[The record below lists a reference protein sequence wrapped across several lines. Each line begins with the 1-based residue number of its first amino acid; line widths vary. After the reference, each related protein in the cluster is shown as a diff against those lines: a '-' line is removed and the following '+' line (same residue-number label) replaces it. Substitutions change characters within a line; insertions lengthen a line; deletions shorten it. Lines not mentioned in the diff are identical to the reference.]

1 VDPLTESL
9 TLQSHLPPD
18 FLAEALRADVTRGL
32 SATPKTLPPKWFYD
46 ERGSVLFEQ
55 ITRLPE
61 YYPTRAEREILR
73 AHAAEVAAATGA
85 RTLVELGSGSGEKTR
100 LLIEALRERGTLA
113 TYAPM
118 DVSPSALLES
128 GRVLVR
134 DYPGL
139 AVRALLADFE
149 HQLGVLPVGD
159 RRLTAFLGGT
169 IGNLEPGP
177 RATFLAGL
185 RGSTAAGDWLLLG
198 TDLVK
203 DPAVLV
209 PAYDD
214 AAGVTASFDK
224 NVLEVVNRELAADF
238 DLDAFEHV
246 ARWDPE
252 AEWIEMRLRS
262 TAAQKVTVGALDLV
276 VPFEAG
282 EEMRTEVSAKF
293 RPEGIRAELAAA
305 GFATRDAWTDGAG
318 RFLVTLAE
326 AV

>member
-1 VDPLTESL
+1 VDSLTESL
-9 TLQSHLPPD
+9 TLNSHLPPD
-18 FLAEALRADVTRGL
+18 FLDEALRADVTRGL
-32 SATPKTLPPKWFYD
+32 TATPKTLPPKWFYD

-61 YYPTRAEREILR
+61 YYPTRAEREILVR
-73 AHAAEVAAATGA
+73 HAAEVAARTGA

-113 TYAPM
+113 TYVPM
-118 DVSPSALLES
+118 DVSASALLES

-139 AVRALLADFE
+139 SVHALLADFE
-149 HQLGVLPVGD
+149 HQLGVLPTGD

-177 RATFLAGL
+177 RAGFLAAL
-185 RGSTAAGDWLLLG
+185 RDSSRTGDWLLLG

-214 AAGVTASFDK
+214 SAGVTARFNR
-224 NVLEVVNRELAADF
+224 NVLEVVNRELKADF

-246 ARWDPE
+246 ACWDPV

-262 TAAQKVTVGALDLV
+262 TVEQEVTVARLDLV
-276 VPFEAG
+276 VPFAAG
-282 EEMRTEVSAKF
+282 EQMRTEVSAKF
-293 RPEGIRAELAAA
+293 RPEGVRAELAAA
-305 GFATRDAWTDGAG
+305 GFAAREGWTDGAG
-318 RFLVTLAE
+318 RFQLTLAE
-326 AV
+326 AL

>member
-1 VDPLTESL
+1 
-9 TLQSHLPPD
+9 
-18 FLAEALRADVTRGL
+18 
-32 SATPKTLPPKWFYD
+32 
-46 ERGSVLFEQ
+46 
-55 ITRLPE
+55 
-61 YYPTRAEREILR
+61 
-73 AHAAEVAAATGA
+73 
-85 RTLVELGSGSGEKTR
+85 
-100 LLIEALRERGTLA
+100 
-113 TYAPM
+113 
-118 DVSPSALLES
+118 
-128 GRVLVR
+128 
-134 DYPGL
+134 
-139 AVRALLADFE
+139 
-149 HQLGVLPVGD
+149 
-159 RRLTAFLGGT
+159 
-169 IGNLEPGP
+169 
-177 RATFLAGL
+177 
-185 RGSTAAGDWLLLG
+185 
-198 TDLVK
+198 
-203 DPAVLV
+203 VLV

-238 DLDAFEHV
+238 DLDTFEHV

-318 RFLVTLAE
+318 RFLVTVAE